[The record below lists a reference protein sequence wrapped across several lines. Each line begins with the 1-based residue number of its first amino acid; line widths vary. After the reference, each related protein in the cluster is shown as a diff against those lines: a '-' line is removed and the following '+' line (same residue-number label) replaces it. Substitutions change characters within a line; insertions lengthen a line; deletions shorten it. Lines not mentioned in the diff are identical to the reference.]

1 MPDLFVTMLKVHQ
14 EIYERSGGFLGHRL
28 LFGMPTLLLHTVGR
42 KSGEPRTS
50 ALTYGKDGDEF
61 LVVASKG
68 GSPRPPAWWHNLHA
82 DPNVVAQ
89 IGRTRHNVVA
99 RSVLPGDDGYD
110 RMWAKMNKINRGQ
123 YAEYQKKTSRPIAIV
138 ALRPTD

>member
-89 IGRTRHNVVA
+89 IGLDQAQRRRTLSPAWRRRLRPDVGENEQDQP
-99 RSVLPGDDGYD
+99 RSVRRVPEENEPPD
-110 RMWAKMNKINRGQ
+110 RDRR
-123 YAEYQKKTSRPIAIV
+123 S
-138 ALRPTD
+138 